1 MTIAIFTTASLA
13 GILVVLGRLRTCAV
27 DDFRQEMFALRDDLF
42 DLAASGALPFDHPA
56 YGMLRSTMNGFVR
69 WADQLQLLQLMV
81 LVILW
86 RHRDL
91 TTARRFEVQWNEALS
106 TLQQPEQ
113 EALGSY
119 RERMHLLLIRYL
131 VFSSPV
137 LVATLI
143 VPAITLLFGMTVLKL
158 ILALGEGLLEV
169 VDAQALELGLER
181 DGASALPV
189 PTASPA

>member
-1 MTIAIFTTASLA
+1 MTTAIFTIASLA
-13 GILVVLGRLRTCAV
+13 GILVLLGRLRACAV

-42 DLAASGALPFDHPA
+42 DLAASGALSFDHPA

-69 WADQLQLLQLMV
+69 WADRLQLLELMV
-81 LVILW
+81 LFVLW

-91 TTARRFEVQWNEALS
+91 VAERRFESRWKEALA
-106 TLQQPEQ
+106 TLQPPEQ

-143 VPAITLLFGMTVLKL
+143 VPAITLVFGMTVLKL
-158 ILALGEGLLEV
+158 ILAIGEGLLEG
-169 VDAQALELGLER
+169 VDAQALEFGL
-181 DGASALPV
+181 DKGDASAF
-189 PTASPA
+189 PTPSPSPA